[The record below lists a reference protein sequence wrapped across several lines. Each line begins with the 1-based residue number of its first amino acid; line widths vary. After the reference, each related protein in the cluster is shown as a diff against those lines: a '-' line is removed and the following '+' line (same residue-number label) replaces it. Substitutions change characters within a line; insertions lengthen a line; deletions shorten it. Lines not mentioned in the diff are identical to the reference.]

1 MHGQTCLYRIF
12 VQVLP
17 GHHHLFLW
25 KNTSSWNCVY
35 YQDMVDMRL
44 VVDMKDLHVLHML
57 SHASLAIDK
66 CSFSTE
72 RIILR
77 AHYST

>member
-1 MHGQTCLYRIF
+1 
-12 VQVLP
+12 
-17 GHHHLFLW
+17 
-25 KNTSSWNCVY
+25 
-35 YQDMVDMRL
+35 MRL